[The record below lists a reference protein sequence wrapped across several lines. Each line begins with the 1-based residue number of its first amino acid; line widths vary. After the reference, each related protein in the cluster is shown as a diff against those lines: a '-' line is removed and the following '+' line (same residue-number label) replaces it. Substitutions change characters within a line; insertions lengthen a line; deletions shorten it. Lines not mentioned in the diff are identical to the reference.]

1 MRSWWCLLKNESAFQ
16 EGVGNPD
23 ARLLCTGRLS
33 CVSRAR
39 VPRSSVGWP
48 GRSEKNPPSTFPCHL
63 VCANCNLVPS
73 CQLVTAASYVLL
85 SKLALLWFLLLLHIV
100 KIYIYAPIYSK
111 CIWVNKENLEV
122 FAKIWKDRR
131 LSYSV
136 KVCGYHKQLYTGSD
150 S

>member
-1 MRSWWCLLKNESAFQ
+1 M
-16 EGVGNPD
+16 
-23 ARLLCTGRLS
+23 
-33 CVSRAR
+33 
-39 VPRSSVGWP
+39 
-48 GRSEKNPPSTFPCHL
+48 
-63 VCANCNLVPS
+63 PS

-100 KIYIYAPIYSK
+100 KIYIYTPIYSK

-131 LSYSV
+131 LSYSA